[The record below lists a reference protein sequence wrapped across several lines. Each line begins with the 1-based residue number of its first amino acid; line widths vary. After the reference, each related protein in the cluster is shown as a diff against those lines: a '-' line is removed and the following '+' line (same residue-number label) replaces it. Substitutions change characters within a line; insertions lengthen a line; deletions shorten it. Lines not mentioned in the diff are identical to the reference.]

1 MPTDPLHERRE
12 LERKAKVAP
21 RQDLLFI
28 VSREAFDHYEHLKR
42 VFADTSRVTIILD
55 RRRGERRKTSSA
67 RGAERH
73 KADRRS
79 RPLIDERLRR
89 QGWAIVWSSPSTPKP
104 GSVSRP

>member
-42 VFADTSRVTIILD
+42 VFADNSRVTIILD
-55 RRRGERRKTSSA
+55 RRRRERRKTSSA
-67 RGAERH
+67 RGAARH
-73 KADRRS
+73 QAVRRS
-79 RPLIDERLRR
+79 RPLIDERLRLHR
-89 QGWAIVWSSPSTPKP
+89 WAFGRSFPPP
-104 GSVSRP
+104 PE

>member
-67 RGAERH
+67 RGAERL
-73 KADRRS
+73 KADRRP
-79 RPLIDERLRR
+79 RRLIAERLRG
-89 QGWAIVWSSPSTPKP
+89 QGWARLWGSASPP
-104 GSVSRP
+104 